1 MKISKFILG
10 LSLFFLTGIVPVF
23 AQGLTILPAVGENVD
38 CGDLLQKYELT
49 GKIPTMAETDKNV
62 QEAQGNSKAADQS
75 YKAAEQDYNKASQN
89 YDQISQKMDSVA
101 IADCNSNNP
110 INSSGC
116 NEYKKNQQAVEE
128 AKQKLAEAKK
138 NAEQAQQNSSQLADQ
153 TNKTDKSKTPDRDN
167 LLACGI
173 KTGRISLQMVP
184 FFVTRIADF
193 ILSLIGLLCVLF
205 IVIGGYQY
213 IVGGLTDQKEK
224 GKNTIKHALMGM
236 SIAILSWV
244 IVTAVMNAITG

>member
-1 MKISKFILG
+1 MKISKFVIS

-23 AQGLTILPAVGENVD
+23 AQGLTILPAVGENVN
-38 CGDLLQKYELT
+38 CGKLLQDYELT
-49 GKIPTMAETDKNV
+49 GKIPTMAQTDKNV
-62 QEAQGNSKAADQS
+62 QGAQNKADKAAQD
-75 YKAAEQDYNKASQN
+75 YKAAENAYSQAQSEADKAAKNIDPKAAAACYNDSSSLACQAYEQKQLDAANAKQKA
-89 YDQISQKMDSVA
+89 D
-101 IADCNSNNP
+101 
-110 INSSGC
+110 
-116 NEYKKNQQAVEE
+116 E
-128 AKQKLAEAKK
+128 AKQ
-138 NAEQAQQNSSQLADQ
+138 NADQAQQNSNQVADQ
-153 TNKTDKSKTPDRDN
+153 TNKTDKSKNPDRDN